1 MEEGEGSI
9 TLHPSVARAS
19 APTGV
24 LLALP
29 GATASPSLGCSGLER
44 RLLLKSTEHALS
56 GLCFSEPLPS
66 AYTLPRVPRLG
77 ACTWNSLPERPAGEG
92 RGSEQW

>member
-1 MEEGEGSI
+1 M
-9 TLHPSVARAS
+9 LYPSVAGIS
-19 APTGV
+19 APIGV

-29 GATASPSLGCSGLER
+29 GAAASPSLGCSGLER

-77 ACTWNSLPERPAGEG
+77 ACTWNSLPERPSEEG
-92 RGSEQW
+92 RGGEQW